1 MRSGGGT
8 GKSQIGKRKRE
19 EGKMSAEMSCLC
31 AAQGEVSCGL
41 RTLVNLSLLS
51 SDLWHRH
58 NGTEHVCVCARASA
72 CVCVMVAS
80 LIGILVTG
88 RGKAESPW
96 RPGTK
101 EERRRKERTRQAE

>member
-58 NGTEHVCVCARASA
+58 NGTEHVCVC
-72 CVCVMVAS
+72 VMVAS

>member
-1 MRSGGGT
+1 MKTGGERRMRSGGGR
-8 GKSQIGKRKRE
+8 GRSQIGKRKRE

-58 NGTEHVCVCARASA
+58 NGTEHVCVCTR
-72 CVCVMVAS
+72 VCVRACD
-80 LIGILVTG
+80 G
-88 RGKAESPW
+88 GKSDW
-96 RPGTK
+96 DSGHWPGK
-101 EERRRKERTRQAE
+101 S